1 MLKMWSVNLCW
12 AYNMQIFTKYPNRF
26 IETCILEVLCSKFSS
41 IWDRQALKS
50 WENVNGF
57 LDQRTRSKW
66 SLHKWKTHIY
76 NGFFLFFFN
85 SSWRVY
91 DPIFEEILQCKPHS
105 LQIPKLIDTIQ
116 LAYRSS
122 SRWHMLTSSRTELL
136 ILDFITDWLWKSL
149 EMEIFFF
156 SFFSGKQN
164 SLHLEIC
171 QTRQSLQ
178 NKI

>member
-76 NGFFLFFFN
+76 IM
-85 SSWRVY
+85 V
-91 DPIFEEILQCKPHS
+91 
-105 LQIPKLIDTIQ
+105 
-116 LAYRSS
+116 
-122 SRWHMLTSSRTELL
+122 
-136 ILDFITDWLWKSL
+136 
-149 EMEIFFF
+149 F
-156 SFFSGKQN
+156 SFFLIQVEEYMTLYLKKSFNANPIHFKSPN
-164 SLHLEIC
+164 SLTPFNRHIVAPVGDIC
-171 QTRQSLQ
+171 WQVHVL
-178 NKI
+178 NCWFWIL